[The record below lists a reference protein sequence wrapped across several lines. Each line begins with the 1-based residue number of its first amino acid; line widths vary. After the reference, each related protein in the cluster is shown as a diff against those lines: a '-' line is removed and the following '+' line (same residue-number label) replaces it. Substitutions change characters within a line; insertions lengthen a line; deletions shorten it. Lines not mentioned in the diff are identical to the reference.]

1 MALDTRNRRASM
13 MCLGLPFGRL
23 LPTGISDLTAIE
35 DQRHM
40 IGLSGLYNTASL
52 PATPDTWRFVSYVTR
67 TIRFT
72 SPVLRTA
79 RSVSPVNRT
88 IRGVYNR

>member
-1 MALDTRNRRASM
+1 MALSTRNRRASM

-23 LPTGISDLTAIE
+23 LPTGVSNLTAIQ

-40 IGLSGLYNTASL
+40 IGLSGMYNTAAL

-67 TIRFT
+67 TIRSA
-72 SPVLRTA
+72 SPVLRTV
-79 RSVSPVNRT
+79 RSVSEVNRT
-88 IRGVYNR
+88 IRGVFYR